1 MILHQFEAD
10 VSITPMMNTPTTV
23 RGVSATTNTFTFTKI
38 RFPRIYL
45 KSDFSINHSLSSLLC
60 REKKR
65 KGELTETRLEIP
77 LLIKKCKKKKSDP
90 RFFLKYRFERN
101 FFIPCSH
108 RDFVKFQIARDGS
121 NFVNRICAPLVMCL
135 NSYHD

>member
-65 KGELTETRLEIP
+65 KGELTEIP
-77 LLIKKCKKKKSDP
+77 LLIKKCKKKKNDP